1 MFSLRTTV
9 SSTILAILAVC
20 FTVNAGAQIVIIDTI
35 GYLPEYYR
43 GAREYNL
50 MIASSKGYT
59 SEIERWLKLGANI
72 NATAPEGATPL
83 MFAVANNQE
92 ESVRLLLENDAD
104 TEKAANDSKTPLLV
118 AVDNGNTGIAE
129 MLIRAGADI
138 DHTDR
143 NGATALHYAAVYGD
157 FYMTDMLLYY
167 FAQPDIKSR
176 DGTTPL
182 MAAILAEHAD
192 IADLLIQNGA
202 NMEARD
208 SNGFTPLMIAA
219 QNGDTV
225 IMNLLIRKGVD
236 VNAINRYNHDALAI
250 AIMVNSTEAAELLI
264 KSGASREREK
274 NSVNPYKVAGAFR
287 RKEII
292 NILENNGIS
301 GKYNFGADQLS
312 LSLSSK
318 FTGYDMFTGIGFLL
332 KEPYLNSGIIAGF
345 DTKLW
350 YTRILSQED
359 ENTYF
364 QYKDKRS
371 IVYAGFFK
379 DFSLTDRQF
388 RGNYSVSVS
397 LMASKALASKFKGTN
412 ITADTKFRIIPA
424 VTLKWERGPFGLLAG
439 AEYMNTGFYKIGPL
453 WGRAG
458 LSYSFFF
465 NSERAPGKTIR
476 WY

>member
-1 MFSLRTTV
+1 MFSARTTINC
-9 SSTILAILAVC
+9 TILAILAVC
-20 FTVNAGAQIVIIDTI
+20 YTATAGAQAVIIDTI

-50 MIASSKGYT
+50 MIASAKGYT
-59 SEIERWLKLGANI
+59 KEIERWLKQGANV
-72 NATAPEGATPL
+72 NAATPEGVTPL

-118 AVDNGNTGIAE
+118 AVDNGNTRIAE
-129 MLIRAGADI
+129 ILIREGADI
-138 DHTDR
+138 DYADR
-143 NGATALHYAAVYGD
+143 NGATALHYASINGD
-157 FYMTDMLLYY
+157 FYMADLLLYY
-167 FAQPDIKSR
+167 FAAPDIKSR

-208 SNGFTPLMIAA
+208 TNGFTPLMIAA
-219 QNGDTV
+219 QNGDTLL
-225 IMNLLIRKGVD
+225 MNLLVRKGVD
-236 VNAINRYNHDALAI
+236 INAANRYNHDALAI
-250 AIMVNSTEAAELLI
+250 SITVNSAEAVELLI
-264 KSGASREREK
+264 RSGAGRERAR
-274 NSVNPYKVAGAFR
+274 NSVNPYKVAGAYR

-292 NILENNGIS
+292 NILDDNNIS

-312 LSLSSK
+312 LSISSK
-318 FTGYDMFTGIGFLL
+318 FTGNDIFTGIGLLL
-332 KEPYLNSGIIAGF
+332 KEPYLNGGIIAGC
-345 DTKLW
+345 DTKMW
-350 YTRILSQED
+350 YTRILIQED
-359 ENTYF
+359 ENIYY
-364 QYKDKRS
+364 QYQDKRS
-371 IVYAGFFK
+371 IVYAGIFR

-397 LMASKALASKFKGTN
+397 LLASKALANKFRGTN
-412 ITADTKFRIIPA
+412 ITADTKFRVIPA
-424 VTLKWERGPFGLLAG
+424 VTLQWTRGPVGLLMG
-439 AEYMNTGFYKIGPL
+439 GEYMNTGFYKIGPL

-476 WY
+476 WH